1 MIDRE
6 DLKRAR
12 NDARTA
18 FYRFLDEA
26 LTRLPEPP
34 DVERY
39 LRLRRAL
46 DLAQRSLDRWP
57 QTDSISPRRGARS
70 RPPTPLPP
78 PRRGEARRGD
88 HRVD

>member
-12 NDARTA
+12 NDARAA

-26 LTRLPEPP
+26 LTRLPDRP
-34 DVERY
+34 DLERY
-39 LRLRRAL
+39 LRLRRAF

-57 QTDSISPRRGARS
+57 QTDSLSPHRS
-70 RPPTPLPP
+70 
-78 PRRGEARRGD
+78 EARRRG
-88 HRVD
+88 RSSPAA